1 MAPVFGGLQAM
12 IWDQP
17 VGPGVITREM
27 VEANPDRPWVYPNP
41 LIIAREMVE
50 ANPDR
55 PWVYADLVANT
66 VTQGDGSIEPL

>member
-17 VGPGVITREM
+17 MGPITWEMVEANPDREAWVYPNPLVITREM
-27 VEANPDRPWVYPNP
+27 VEANPDR
-41 LIIAREMVE
+41 
-50 ANPDR
+50 R

-66 VTQGDGSIEPL
+66 VTQGDGSSEPL

>member
-1 MAPVFGGLQAM
+1 MAPVFGELQAM

-17 VGPGVITREM
+17 VGPDGITWEM

-41 LIIAREMVE
+41 PIITWEMVE

-55 PWVYADLVANT
+55 PWVYADLVVNT
-66 VTQGDGSIEPL
+66 VTQGDGSSEPL